1 MSEKQTDDTY
11 NDIFNK
17 EFDLDSVR
25 IKIRVSFVRKDA
37 SARYSQEVR
46 RESYHMQWNLLHILY
61 AFNGEGST
69 FVD

>member
-46 RESYHMQWNLLHILY
+46 RESYHMQ
-61 AFNGEGST
+61 
-69 FVD
+69 